1 MGCRPDRCL
10 DQDERE
16 CNTEAQTTRRMMMN
30 MWTTTRLSLLTM
42 VLHADE
48 KGALDRLVVLAAAVA
63 VVQAHRKAIYKEEMV

>member
-1 MGCRPDRCL
+1 M

-30 MWTTTRLSLLTM
+30 MWTM
-42 VLHADE
+42 VHHAVE

-63 VVQAHRKAIYKEEMV
+63 VVQAHRKAIYREEMV